1 MARHLHGEV
10 CGLDIRVH
18 AFQKK
23 TQKTRREDVELAA
36 RRYRQIGNRLMNT
49 ETEPIVESGGNVFAD
64 LGFSEEEATLLKLRA
79 DLMASL
85 RQTIEARNWTQAQ
98 AAAEFG
104 ISQPRVSDLMRGK
117 WDKFSLDM
125 LLALVVRAG
134 LLPRIELEAA

>member
-1 MARHLHGEV
+1 
-10 CGLDIRVH
+10 
-18 AFQKK
+18 
-23 TQKTRREDVELAA
+23 
-36 RRYRQIGNRLMNT
+36 MNT

-117 WDKFSLDM
+117 WDKFNLDM

-134 LLPRIELEAA
+134 LHPRIELEAA